1 MWYPDNTPTL
11 PTPPPPSS
19 TIMAPII
26 SSPSQSSITKTS
38 SKTLVPSLVSA
49 LHTPSTRLNTLK
61 LEDTLIKFVKNKKE
75 VSMMIGAS
83 FSPFQRLVLHKL
95 CDRLNIER
103 VTPSAS
109 MTNHYNYNYNY
120 GDGNAVNLGIR
131 LEKIEKTRV
140 PKKLL
145 IKFSVEEI
153 AKLYKEQQQQQQ
165 QQQQNKID
173 GDCLNI
179 GGGVEVVE
187 PAPTISTT
195 TASTISTTIS
205 PTTSTTPTTT
215 PTTTPKIQVM
225 KTLIMK
231 KSENAATDDKSE
243 KTKHKKKRRNTKDKN
258 IENDKGEEEQEMMY
272 AAARLRILG
281 SKDDDDET
289 NKAESSNVSSRSI
302 TPPPPSGGV
311 VVGKGKV
318 VWRDREKDQMDG
330 AFVRREFPPQQQ
342 QYMQQSSTYP
352 EPMAYFGTPQQNFT
366 EQSQYPPPQQQ
377 YQQPQKYP

>member
-109 MTNHYNYNYNY
+109 MTNHYNYNY

-173 GDCLNI
+173 GDCLNV

-205 PTTSTTPTTT
+205 PTTISPTTPTTT

-289 NKAESSNVSSRSI
+289 NKAGSSNVSSRSI

-352 EPMAYFGTPQQNFT
+352 EPMAYYGTPQQNFT